1 MHPEHDCHLDRE
13 GGDEIAEQT
22 DGLRDPQA

>member
-1 MHPEHDCHLDRE
+1 VHPEYHRHLDRE

-22 DGLRDPQA
+22 DGLCDPQA